1 MTESA
6 AYVETAKDL
15 TDETMKKIKK
25 LVNKMHK
32 EGAIRK
38 EMHQYLIPKRPSTG
52 KLKGNPKLHKDNA
65 PLRTIVSGI
74 NTPTE
79 RLAELT
85 EHELNEYVENTPSYI
100 RDTTDFI
107 SKLKA
112 FNANIP
118 KDAILFCFDVV
129 KLYPS
134 IPRKEGMEACKEA
147 FDRRLKP
154 IIPTESAMEL
164 VEVVLDSNGFKLGRK
179 HYRQIEG
186 VAIGSKLGRNFA
198 CAYMRKWDEDL
209 MKFEKTP
216 LFYKRY
222 IDDGFGIWYAD
233 LDSLLKFTE
242 HANNIHENIKIELQ
256 WSRSC
261 IEFLDTLVKLDQRCH
276 SHRMRACHKLL
287 L

>member
-1 MTESA
+1 
-6 AYVETAKDL
+6 
-15 TDETMKKIKK
+15 
-25 LVNKMHK
+25 
-32 EGAIRK
+32 
-38 EMHQYLIPKRPSTG
+38 MHQYLIPKRPSTG

-118 KDAILFCFDVV
+118 KDAILFCFDVL

-134 IPRKEGMEACKEA
+134 MPRKEGTKACKEA
-147 FDRRLKP
+147 FDKRFKP

-198 CAYMRKWDEDL
+198 CAYKRKWDEDL
-209 MKFEKTP
+209 MKF
-216 LFYKRY
+216 
-222 IDDGFGIWYAD
+222 
-233 LDSLLKFTE
+233 
-242 HANNIHENIKIELQ
+242 
-256 WSRSC
+256 
-261 IEFLDTLVKLDQRCH
+261 
-276 SHRMRACHKLL
+276 
-287 L
+287 